1 MHAAFSRQDRLI
13 ESLIVAMSFST
24 GDRRAG
30 CCRPLSHGDTVA
42 SVRLIHFGS
51 DDCHRVNV
59 LRSAGYFVDDCRSM
73 RAFQEALTAERKP
86 DAVFI
91 TEREDDP
98 AGDAVSLIKTCSTA
112 PLILFRRS
120 HGDLSDGSFDLV
132 IESLTPPQQWLQ
144 EIDQLIA
151 RRHAGRDAGRGAG
164 SGRLNSP
171 SGSTARFDAQ
181 A

>member
-1 MHAAFSRQDRLI
+1 
-13 ESLIVAMSFST
+13 MSFST

-30 CCRPLSHGDTVA
+30 CCRPLSHGDIVA

-59 LRSAGYFVDDCRSM
+59 LRSAGYSVDECRSM
-73 RAFQEALTAERKP
+73 RAFQDALKAERKP

-98 AGDAVSLIKTCSTA
+98 AGDAISLTKSCSAA

-120 HGDLSDGSFDLV
+120 HGDLSDRGFDLV

-144 EIDQLIA
+144 EIDELIA
-151 RRHAGRDAGRGAG
+151 RRHTGPGAG
-164 SGRLNSP
+164 PGQLNSQ